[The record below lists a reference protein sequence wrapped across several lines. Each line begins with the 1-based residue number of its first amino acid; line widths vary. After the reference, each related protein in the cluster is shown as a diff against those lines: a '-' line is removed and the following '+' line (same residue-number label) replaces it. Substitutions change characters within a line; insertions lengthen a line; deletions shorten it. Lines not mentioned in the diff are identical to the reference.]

1 MRVRL
6 ARARPPGFVTGP
18 ASARASHRS
27 LQVAA
32 HGPVAVLYRSV
43 AASQAFSSGWETPRH
58 DRFHDVSLRVIR
70 ADPSHEVAAAVADT
84 EPEEPT
90 TEQDLSRE
98 VRTPFPVRIEEH
110 VDAVRARDVEEGHRR
125 GARERADGDSAA
137 QGGGR
142 RTPPSMPR
150 ARASYTI
157 VRRSSFLVGLGLEPN
172 PQGAIELLGVVG
184 ELPPHRIAHVE
195 GVHDP
200 TLVRGNLRE
209 VHIETVL
216 GERPCDVV

>member
-70 ADPSHEVAAAVADT
+70 ADPSHEVS
-84 EPEEPT
+84 PLRSLI
-90 TEQDLSRE
+90 LSQKNPPRNK
-98 VRTPFPVRIEEH
+98 TPLKSGPFPVRIEGH

-137 QGGGR
+137 QGGDVERLPRCLARER
-142 RTPPSMPR
+142 RTPSCD
-150 ARASYTI
+150 
-157 VRRSSFLVGLGLEPN
+157 VRRSSS
-172 PQGAIELLGVVG
+172 
-184 ELPPHRIAHVE
+184 
-195 GVHDP
+195 D
-200 TLVRGNLRE
+200 
-209 VHIETVL
+209 
-216 GERPCDVV
+216 